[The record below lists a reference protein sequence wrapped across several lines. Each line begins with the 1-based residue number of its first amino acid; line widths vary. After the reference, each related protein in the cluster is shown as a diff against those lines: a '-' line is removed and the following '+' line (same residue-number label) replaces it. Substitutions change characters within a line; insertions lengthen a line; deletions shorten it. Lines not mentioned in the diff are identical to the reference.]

1 MDLINNMK
9 FLHLILIIFFASCSV
24 TSQESENKLHLSN
37 VELLDDIMKEHD
49 KLMLEMKNIK
59 NIKSSLLEIDGIEE
73 DNEAIKNLDI
83 ARMSMMNFM
92 KDFSNEFSFDK
103 YPMDKK
109 THDNLEGI
117 DLLQVNNK
125 LNEFKKSIDD
135 VSEKF
140 ETSMS
145 SGQKILDGI
154 E

>member
-1 MDLINNMK
+1 MKYIFVLFVLI
-9 FLHLILIIFFASCSV
+9 SCS
-24 TSQESENKLHLSN
+24 NNNNLHLSN

-49 KLMLEMKNIK
+49 DLMLEMKNIK
-59 NIKSSLLEIDGIEE
+59 NIKTNLLEIDGIEE

-109 THDNLEGI
+109 THDNLEET

>member
-1 MDLINNMK
+1 MKYIFILFVLI
-9 FLHLILIIFFASCSV
+9 SCSNNN
-24 TSQESENKLHLSN
+24 SLHLSN

-49 KLMLEMKNIK
+49 ELMLEMKNLK
-59 NIKSSLLEIDGIEE
+59 NFKNSLLEIDGIEE
-73 DNEAIKNLDI
+73 DNEAIKNLDV

-109 THDNLEGI
+109 THDNLDGI

-125 LNEFKKSIDD
+125 LNVLKEVIDN
-135 VSEKF
+135 VSVKF
-140 ETSMS
+140 EESMS

>member
-1 MDLINNMK
+1 MRHI
-9 FLHLILIIFFASCSV
+9 FILFILFILFSCS
-24 TSQESENKLHLSN
+24 SKNNLHLSN
-37 VELLDDIMKEHD
+37 LELLDVIMIEHD
-49 KLMLEMKNIK
+49 ELMLEMKNIK
-59 NIKSSLLEIDGIEE
+59 NIKGSLLEIDGIEE
-73 DNEAIKNLDI
+73 DNEAVKNLDI

-117 DLLQVNNK
+117 DLLQVNNR
-125 LNEFKKSIDD
+125 LIEFKKSIED

>member
-1 MDLINNMK
+1 MK
-9 FLHLILIIFFASCSV
+9 YIFVLLILISCSD
-24 TSQESENKLHLSN
+24 NNNLHLSN
-37 VELLDDIMKEHD
+37 VELLDDIMKDHD
-49 KLMLEMKNIK
+49 DLMLEMKNIK
-59 NIKSSLLEIDGIEE
+59 NIKSNLLEIDGIEE
-73 DNEAIKNLDI
+73 DNEAIKNLDV

-117 DLLQVNNK
+117 DLLQVNNR

>member
-1 MDLINNMK
+1 MKYIFVLLVLI
-9 FLHLILIIFFASCSV
+9 SCS
-24 TSQESENKLHLSN
+24 NNNNLHLSN

-49 KLMLEMKNIK
+49 DLMLEMKNIK
-59 NIKSSLLEIDGIEE
+59 NIKSNLLEIDGIEE
-73 DNEAIKNLDI
+73 GNEAIKNLDI

-117 DLLQVNNK
+117 DPLQVNNK

-140 ETSMS
+140 VTSMS

>member
-1 MDLINNMK
+1 MRYIFTLFVLI
-9 FLHLILIIFFASCSV
+9 SCSNNN
-24 TSQESENKLHLSN
+24 SLHQSN

-49 KLMLEMKNIK
+49 ELMLEMKTIK
-59 NIKSSLLEIDGIEE
+59 DIKSGLLEIDGIEE
-73 DNEAIKNLDI
+73 DNDAVKNLDV

-92 KDFSNEFSFDK
+92 KDFCNEFSFDK

-125 LNEFKKSIDD
+125 LNEFMKSIND

-140 ETSMS
+140 KISMS

>member
-1 MDLINNMK
+1 MKYIFTLFVLI
-9 FLHLILIIFFASCSV
+9 SCSNNN
-24 TSQESENKLHLSN
+24 SLHLSN
-37 VELLDDIMKEHD
+37 VELLDDIMTEHD
-49 KLMLEMKNIK
+49 ELMLEMKNIK
-59 NIKSSLLEIDGIEE
+59 NIKNSLLEIDRIEE
-73 DNEAIKNLDI
+73 DNEAIKNLDD

-109 THDNLEGI
+109 THDNLDGI

-125 LNEFKKSIDD
+125 LNEFKEVIDD
-135 VSEKF
+135 VSVKF
-140 ETSMS
+140 EESMS

>member
-1 MDLINNMK
+1 MKYIYVLFVLI
-9 FLHLILIIFFASCSV
+9 SCS
-24 TSQESENKLHLSN
+24 NNNNLHLSN

-49 KLMLEMKNIK
+49 DLMLEMKNIK
-59 NIKSSLLEIDGIEE
+59 NIKTNLLEIDGIEE

-125 LNEFKKSIDD
+125 LNEFKKSIDN

>member
-1 MDLINNMK
+1 MK
-9 FLHLILIIFFASCSV
+9 YIFVLFILISCS
-24 TSQESENKLHLSN
+24 NNNNLHLSN

-49 KLMLEMKNIK
+49 DLMLEMKNIK
-59 NIKSSLLEIDGIEE
+59 NIKTNLLEIDGIEE

>member
-1 MDLINNMK
+1 MRYIFVLFVLI
-9 FLHLILIIFFASCSV
+9 SCSNNN
-24 TSQESENKLHLSN
+24 SLHLSN
-37 VELLDDIMKEHD
+37 LELFDDIMKEHD
-49 KLMLEMKNIK
+49 DLMLEMKNIK
-59 NIKSSLLEIDGIEE
+59 NIKTNLLEIDGIEE

>member
-1 MDLINNMK
+1 MKYIFVLFVLI
-9 FLHLILIIFFASCSV
+9 SCS
-24 TSQESENKLHLSN
+24 NNNNLHLSN

-49 KLMLEMKNIK
+49 DLMLEMKNIK
-59 NIKSSLLEIDGIEE
+59 NIKTNLLEIDGIEE
-73 DNEAIKNLDI
+73 DNEAIKNLDME
-83 ARMSMMNFM
+83 RMSMMNFM

>member
-1 MDLINNMK
+1 MQYIFVL
-9 FLHLILIIFFASCSV
+9 FILISC
-24 TSQESENKLHLSN
+24 TNNNNLHLSN

-49 KLMLEMKNIK
+49 DLMLEMKNIK
-59 NIKSSLLEIDGIEE
+59 NIKTNLLEIDGIEE

>member
-1 MDLINNMK
+1 MRYIFTLFVLI
-9 FLHLILIIFFASCSV
+9 SCSNNN
-24 TSQESENKLHLSN
+24 SLHQSN

-49 KLMLEMKNIK
+49 ELMLEMKTIK
-59 NIKSSLLEIDGIEE
+59 DIKSGLLEIDGIEE
-73 DNEAIKNLDI
+73 DNEAVKNLDV

-109 THDNLEGI
+109 THDNLEGV

-125 LNEFKKSIDD
+125 LNEFMKSIND

-140 ETSMS
+140 KISMS

>member
-1 MDLINNMK
+1 
-9 FLHLILIIFFASCSV
+9 
-24 TSQESENKLHLSN
+24 
-37 VELLDDIMKEHD
+37 MKEHD
-49 KLMLEMKNIK
+49 VLMLEMKNIK
-59 NIKSSLLEIDGIEE
+59 NIKTNLLEIDGIEE

>member
-1 MDLINNMK
+1 MRYIYILFFLI
-9 FLHLILIIFFASCSV
+9 SCS
-24 TSQESENKLHLSN
+24 NNNDLHLSN
-37 VELLDDIMKEHD
+37 VELLDDIIKEHD
-49 KLMLEMKNIK
+49 ELMLEMKNIK

-73 DNEAIKNLDI
+73 DNETVKNLDI

-109 THDNLEGI
+109 THENLEGI

-125 LNEFKKSIDD
+125 LNDFKENIDN

-140 ETSMS
+140 ETSLT
-145 SGQKILDGI
+145 SGQKILDRI
-154 E
+154 D

>member
-1 MDLINNMK
+1 MRYIFTLFVLI
-9 FLHLILIIFFASCSV
+9 SCSNNN
-24 TSQESENKLHLSN
+24 SLHQSN

-49 KLMLEMKNIK
+49 DLMLEMKNIK
-59 NIKSSLLEIDGIEE
+59 NIKTNLLEIDGIEE

>member
-1 MDLINNMK
+1 MKYIFVLFVLI
-9 FLHLILIIFFASCSV
+9 SCS
-24 TSQESENKLHLSN
+24 NNNNLHLSN

-49 KLMLEMKNIK
+49 DLMLEMKNIK
-59 NIKSSLLEIDGIEE
+59 NIKSNLLEIDGIEE

-92 KDFSNEFSFDK
+92 EDFSNEFSFDK

-125 LNEFKKSIDD
+125 LNEFKKSVDD

>member
-1 MDLINNMK
+1 MKYIFVLFVLI
-9 FLHLILIIFFASCSV
+9 SCS
-24 TSQESENKLHLSN
+24 NNNNLHLSN

-49 KLMLEMKNIK
+49 DLMLEMKNIK
-59 NIKSSLLEIDGIEE
+59 NIKTNLLEIDEIEE

-92 KDFSNEFSFDK
+92 KNFSNEFSFDK

-140 ETSMS
+140 EASMS
-145 SGQKILDGI
+145 FGQKILDGI

>member
-1 MDLINNMK
+1 MK
-9 FLHLILIIFFASCSV
+9 YIFVLFVIISCS
-24 TSQESENKLHLSN
+24 NNNNLHLSN

-49 KLMLEMKNIK
+49 DLMLEMKNIK
-59 NIKSSLLEIDGIEE
+59 NIKTNLLEIDGIEE

-125 LNEFKKSIDD
+125 LNEFKKNIND

>member
-1 MDLINNMK
+1 MKYIFVLFVLI
-9 FLHLILIIFFASCSV
+9 SCS
-24 TSQESENKLHLSN
+24 NNNNLHLSN

-49 KLMLEMKNIK
+49 DLMLEMKNIK
-59 NIKSSLLEIDGIEE
+59 NIKTNLLEINGLEE

>member
-1 MDLINNMK
+1 MKYIFVLFVLI
-9 FLHLILIIFFASCSV
+9 SCS
-24 TSQESENKLHLSN
+24 NNNNLHLSN
-37 VELLDDIMKEHD
+37 VELLDNIMKEHD
-49 KLMLEMKNIK
+49 DLMLEMKNIK
-59 NIKSSLLEIDGIEE
+59 NIKTNLLEIDGIEE

-125 LNEFKKSIDD
+125 LNEFKKSIND

>member
-1 MDLINNMK
+1 MK
-9 FLHLILIIFFASCSV
+9 YIFVLFILISCSN
-24 TSQESENKLHLSN
+24 NKNLHLSN

-49 KLMLEMKNIK
+49 DLMLEMKNIK
-59 NIKSSLLEIDGIEE
+59 NIKTNLLEIDGIEE

-125 LNEFKKSIDD
+125 LNKFKKSIDD

-140 ETSMS
+140 EASIS
-145 SGQKILDGI
+145 SGQKIYTELS
-154 E
+154 ESNSEKE

>member
-1 MDLINNMK
+1 MRYIFTLFVLI
-9 FLHLILIIFFASCSV
+9 SCSNNN
-24 TSQESENKLHLSN
+24 SLHQSN

-49 KLMLEMKNIK
+49 ELMLEMKTIK
-59 NIKSSLLEIDGIEE
+59 DIKSGLLEIDGIEE
-73 DNEAIKNLDI
+73 DNEAIKNLDV

-125 LNEFKKSIDD
+125 LNEFMKSIND
-135 VSEKF
+135 VSVKF
-140 ETSMS
+140 KTSMS

>member
-1 MDLINNMK
+1 MKYIFVLFVLI
-9 FLHLILIIFFASCSV
+9 SCS
-24 TSQESENKLHLSN
+24 NNNNLHLSN

-49 KLMLEMKNIK
+49 DLMLEMKNIK
-59 NIKSSLLEIDGIEE
+59 NIKTNLLEIDGIEE
-73 DNEAIKNLDI
+73 DNQAIKNLDI

>member
-1 MDLINNMK
+1 MRYIFTLFVLI
-9 FLHLILIIFFASCSV
+9 SCS
-24 TSQESENKLHLSN
+24 NNNDLHLSN

-49 KLMLEMKNIK
+49 ELMLEMKNIK

-73 DNEAIKNLDI
+73 DNEAVKNLDI

-109 THDNLEGI
+109 THENLEGI

-125 LNEFKKSIDD
+125 LNDFKENIDD

-140 ETSMS
+140 ETSLT

-154 E
+154 D

>member
-1 MDLINNMK
+1 MK
-9 FLHLILIIFFASCSV
+9 YIFVLFVIISCS
-24 TSQESENKLHLSN
+24 NNNNLHLSN

-49 KLMLEMKNIK
+49 DLMLEMKNIK
-59 NIKSSLLEIDGIEE
+59 NIKTNLLEIDEIEE

-125 LNEFKKSIDD
+125 LNDFKKSIDN

>member
-1 MDLINNMK
+1 MKYIFVLFVLI
-9 FLHLILIIFFASCSV
+9 SCS
-24 TSQESENKLHLSN
+24 NNNNLHLSN

-49 KLMLEMKNIK
+49 DLMLEMKNIK

>member
-1 MDLINNMK
+1 MKYIFILFVLI
-9 FLHLILIIFFASCSV
+9 SCS
-24 TSQESENKLHLSN
+24 NNNNLHLSN

-49 KLMLEMKNIK
+49 DLMLEMKNIK
-59 NIKSSLLEIDGIEE
+59 NIKTNLLEIDGVEE
-73 DNEAIKNLDI
+73 DNEAIKNLDV

-117 DLLQVNNK
+117 DLLEVNNK

-135 VSEKF
+135 VSERFK
-140 ETSMS
+140 TSMS

>member
-1 MDLINNMK
+1 MKYIFVLFVLI
-9 FLHLILIIFFASCSV
+9 SCSY
-24 TSQESENKLHLSN
+24 NNNLHLSN
-37 VELLDDIMKEHD
+37 VELLDGIMKEHD
-49 KLMLEMKNIK
+49 DLMLEMKNIK
-59 NIKSSLLEIDGIEE
+59 NIKTNLLEIDGIEE

-135 VSEKF
+135 VSEMF
-140 ETSMS
+140 ETSMC

>member
-1 MDLINNMK
+1 MRYIYILFFLI
-9 FLHLILIIFFASCSV
+9 SCS
-24 TSQESENKLHLSN
+24 NNNDLHLSN
-37 VELLDDIMKEHD
+37 VELFDDIMKEHD
-49 KLMLEMKNIK
+49 ELMLEMKNIK

-73 DNEAIKNLDI
+73 DNEAVKNLDI

-109 THDNLEGI
+109 THENLEGI

-125 LNEFKKSIDD
+125 LNDFKENIDD

-140 ETSMS
+140 ETSLT

-154 E
+154 D

>member
-1 MDLINNMK
+1 MRYIYILFFLI
-9 FLHLILIIFFASCSV
+9 SCS
-24 TSQESENKLHLSN
+24 NNNDLHLSN
-37 VELLDDIMKEHD
+37 LELLDDIMKEHD
-49 KLMLEMKNIK
+49 ELMLEMKNIK

-73 DNEAIKNLDI
+73 DNEAVKNLDI

-92 KDFSNEFSFDK
+92 KEFSNEFSFDN

-109 THDNLEGI
+109 THENLEGI

-125 LNEFKKSIDD
+125 LNDFKENIDD

-140 ETSMS
+140 ETSLT

-154 E
+154 D

>member
-1 MDLINNMK
+1 MKYIFVLFVLI
-9 FLHLILIIFFASCSV
+9 SCS
-24 TSQESENKLHLSN
+24 NNNNLHLSN

-49 KLMLEMKNIK
+49 DLMLEMKNIK
-59 NIKSSLLEIDGIEE
+59 NIKTNLLEIDGIEE
-73 DNEAIKNLDI
+73 DDEAIKNLDI

>member
-1 MDLINNMK
+1 MKYIFVLFVLI
-9 FLHLILIIFFASCSV
+9 SCS
-24 TSQESENKLHLSN
+24 NNNNLHLSN

-49 KLMLEMKNIK
+49 DLMLEMKNIK
-59 NIKSSLLEIDGIEE
+59 NIKTNLLEIDGIEE

-140 ETSMS
+140 GTSMS